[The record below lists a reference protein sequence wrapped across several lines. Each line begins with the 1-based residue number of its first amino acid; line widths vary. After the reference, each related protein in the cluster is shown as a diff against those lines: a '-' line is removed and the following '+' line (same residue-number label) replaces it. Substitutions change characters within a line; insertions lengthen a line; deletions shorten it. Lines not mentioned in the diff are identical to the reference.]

1 MGCKRYEN
9 AINLAAVTSVRK
21 VSGCDK
27 AAYAVVTAETIESGR
42 FITTGK
48 LSPASVQQI
57 IDCSSG

>member
-1 MGCKRYEN
+1 M
-9 AINLAAVTSVRK
+9 INIAAVTSVRK